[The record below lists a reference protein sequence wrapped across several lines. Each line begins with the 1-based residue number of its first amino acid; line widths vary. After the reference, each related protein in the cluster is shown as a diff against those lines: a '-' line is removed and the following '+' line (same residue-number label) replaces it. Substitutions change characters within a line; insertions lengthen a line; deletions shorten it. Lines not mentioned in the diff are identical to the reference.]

1 MKILRHLAL
10 VMAALVFAI
19 GILGASVWRTSAQVI
34 VEEDMA
40 GPPSFRPPLGSVLG
54 QATESAREIDYFLAY
69 PGILPDHT
77 LYPLKM
83 LRDRV
88 WLFLTT
94 DSLKKAELNL
104 LFADKRLGAAKALVE
119 GNKIDLGMTTLSKA
133 EKYLEKAIDQER
145 VAAKADKD
153 TAAFLE
159 KLSLATLKHEEV
171 ILGFEDKITNE
182 QKAVLQN
189 ALEYTRRGQTR
200 IRESR

>member
-34 VEEDMA
+34 VEEDLA

-54 QATESAREIDYFLAY
+54 QATESAEVNYFLAY
-69 PGILPDHT
+69 PGILPDNF

-94 DSLKKAELNL
+94 DSLKKAKLNL
-104 LFADKRLGAAKALVE
+104 LFADKRLGAAKALIE
-119 GNKIDLGMTTLSKA
+119 GNKGDLGMTTLSKA

-145 VAAKADKD
+145 VANKAEKD

-159 KLSLATLKHEEV
+159 KLSLATQKHEEV
-171 ILGFEDKITNE
+171 ILKFEDKITNE
-182 QKAVLQN
+182 QRSVFQN
-189 ALEYTRRGQTR
+189 ALEYTRRGHTR
-200 IRESR
+200 VREVR